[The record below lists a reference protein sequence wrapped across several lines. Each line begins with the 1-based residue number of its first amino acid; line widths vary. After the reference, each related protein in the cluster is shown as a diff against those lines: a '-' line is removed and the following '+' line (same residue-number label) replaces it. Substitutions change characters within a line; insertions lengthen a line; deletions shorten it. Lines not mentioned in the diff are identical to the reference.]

1 METQNIEIPDGRVPA
16 EPQAFSAARTLLLL
30 TLFAAPLPFGSVF
43 PWAWASLTILTLAVL
58 ILWMA
63 GSLGARALRIS
74 YTPLF
79 VPALLFL
86 VLGAVQW
93 CFHLTIA
100 PIETREALLKLATD
114 VLLFFLVTELFSA
127 CSSETWHRLGTAL
140 LAYGFLLSVFSILQ
154 FLWNPSRILWVG
166 HDLSGPFGP
175 YVDRDHY
182 AGLME
187 MVIPVSACTVLSRSK
202 RDPLKSLLWFA
213 VGVQV
218 VSVLLTGSRGALVS
232 VLAEAAIMGWILARR
247 DSLPRRKMRVA
258 ITGLALAAVAALF
271 FWLVPGYVLAR
282 FGAVHGYVSEAQVG
296 RVAIWKSS
304 LKIVRAHPIAGTGMG
319 SFATIYPLYQT
330 EPSNLVTEHAHND
343 YVEALV
349 ETGVIG
355 GILILGALAMFFPM
369 AFGNLGEQFRRTD
382 GWMQLGAAI
391 ACCGLLVHSSM
402 DFNLHIPANA
412 AWFAFCAGLASLS
425 GSTAPR
431 LQEK

>member
-1 METQNIEIPDGRVPA
+1 METRNFEIPDVGVPT

-43 PWAWASLTILTLAVL
+43 PWAWASLTVLTLAVL

-63 GSLGARALRIS
+63 GSLRARALRIG
-74 YTPLF
+74 YTPLY

-86 VLGAVQW
+86 ALGAVQW

-114 VLLFFLVTELFSA
+114 VLLLFLVVQLFSA
-127 CSSETWHRLGTAL
+127 CSSQTWRRLGTAV
-140 LAYGFLLSVFSILQ
+140 LAYGFFFSVFSILQ
-154 FLWNPSRILWVG
+154 FLWNPNRILWVG
-166 HDLSGPFGP
+166 HDLAGPFGP

-187 MVIPVSACTVLSRSK
+187 MVVPVSACTVLSRPK
-202 RDPLKSLLWFA
+202 RDPLKALLWFA
-213 VGVQV
+213 IVVQV
-218 VSVLLTGSRGALVS
+218 VSLLLTGSRGGLIS
-232 VLAEAAIMGWILARR
+232 VLAETAILGWILARR
-247 DSLPRRKMRVA
+247 DSLPHRKMRVA

-282 FGAVHGYVSEAQVG
+282 FGAVHGYVSEAKVG

-319 SFATIYPLYQT
+319 SFATIYPIYQT

-343 YVEALV
+343 YVEALA

-355 GILILGALAMFFPM
+355 GILVLGALAMFFPI
-369 AFGNLGEQFRRTD
+369 AFGNLREQMRHTD
-382 GWMQLGAAI
+382 GWLRLGAAI
-391 ACCGLLVHSSM
+391 ACCGLIVHSFM

-412 AWFAFCAGLASLS
+412 AWFAFCAGLASLLGRAQRYGPS
-425 GSTAPR
+425 
-431 LQEK
+431 